1 MIRLLLALVVAGWGS
16 GASAQTYQ
24 ARNGLVEFTST
35 APLLTFSGT
44 SRQLLGLLNLADG
57 TVDFYVD
64 LNTLDTGNRRRDRD
78 MRTVY
83 LETSRFPF
91 AEFKGRLVT
100 PFDAARTGPQPAT
113 VRGEFIM
120 RGISR
125 PFEATGTLERS
136 GRGIRV
142 QAGWDIRLEDFN
154 IERPR
159 IVFYELS
166 DVQRVRID
174 ILLLP

>member
-1 MIRLLLALVVAGWGS
+1 MIHLLLALVLAGWG
-16 GASAQTYQ
+16 AEVSAQTYQ
-24 ARNGLVEFTST
+24 ARNGLVEFTSR
-35 APLLTFSGT
+35 APLLTFTGT
-44 SRQLLGLLNLADG
+44 SRQLLGLINLSDG
-57 TVDFYVD
+57 AVDFYVD
-64 LNTLDTGNRRRDRD
+64 LNTLETGIRRRDRD

-100 PFDAARTGPQPAT
+100 PIDPSRAGPQPAR

-120 RGISR
+120 RGITR
-125 PFEATGTLERS
+125 PFEATGTIERS
-136 GRGIRV
+136 GRGFRV
-142 QAGWDIRLEDFN
+142 QAGWEIRLNDYN

-159 IVFYELS
+159 VVFYELN
-166 DVQRVRID
+166 DVQEVRID